1 MVVDVNSTLK
11 SMKTLSSWLSL
22 GKNLVER
29 LVPMKK
35 LVLIMLGY
43 NLYNTNEIENN
54 ILWKSMC

>member
-1 MVVDVNSTLK
+1 MIVDVNSTLK

-43 NLYNTNEIENN
+43 NLYNTNKIENN
-54 ILWKSMC
+54 ILSKSIC